1 MKAIK
6 INEKI
11 KTYPSIP
18 NSFKVNGKYIAGG
31 GKNLSKEKLTEL
43 GFYDVVRPDTKQ
55 SEQLGDIYFDAEN
68 EVFTYPVE
76 SRTYT
81 QSVAELKEQ
90 KIANLKHLYNSEL
103 VKTDWYIIRG
113 QEGTAVPQS
122 IADKRS
128 QLREECS
135 SKENEINALTTKAS
149 IIDYELPNFI

>member
-1 MKAIK
+1 MKG
-6 INEKI
+6 INLNGTI
-11 KTYPSIP
+11 KTYSSVPKTWDNILG
-18 NSFKVNGKYIAGG
+18 VNYMSDEDLKDF
-31 GKNLSKEKLTEL
+31 
-43 GFYDVVRPDTKQ
+43 GFYDVVRPTTKQ
-55 SEQLGDIYFDAEN
+55 SEQLGNIYFDKAN

-81 QSVAELKEQ
+81 QTVAELKEQ
-90 KIANLKHLYNSEL
+90 KIANLKHLYNSQL
-103 VKTDWYIIRG
+103 AKTDWYVIRG
-113 QEGTAVPQS
+113 QEGISVPQS